1 MAGSSDSG
9 GRALA
14 SGAERMHLAP
24 AFNEGL
30 GIDRA
35 LPLAPQFGP
44 TAFTVRPPS
53 PGAGLFG
60 EPTRWTWGSVGVDG
74 AFPSGHNGLAALCA
88 VALCWRTHAR

>member
-14 SGAERMHLAP
+14 SGVERMHLAP

-30 GIDRA
+30 GA
-35 LPLAPQFGP
+35 
-44 TAFTVRPPS
+44 
-53 PGAGLFG
+53 
-60 EPTRWTWGSVGVDG
+60 DG

>member
-30 GIDRA
+30 GA
-35 LPLAPQFGP
+35 
-44 TAFTVRPPS
+44 
-53 PGAGLFG
+53 
-60 EPTRWTWGSVGVDG
+60 DG